1 MDLPTIPTTDAAAS
15 GKASET
21 LQKPLWVKFFLFGLP
36 GRGSA
41 VACYWVCLA
50 IGFIVGALSLGA
62 GQVGWGVALVLY
74 GISSAVGYAETIKW
88 MDRHEAWG
96 R

>member
-1 MDLPTIPTTDAAAS
+1 MDLPTTPATEPTAAS
-15 GKASET
+15 KASEA
-21 LQKPLWVKFFLFGLP
+21 LQKPFWVKLFLFGLP

-50 IGFIVGALSLGA
+50 IGFIVGGISLGA
-62 GQVGWGVALVLY
+62 GQIGWGVALVLY
-74 GISSAVGYAETIKW
+74 GIGAAVGYAETIKW